1 MCETICKKGILI
13 LRIAHVSSN
22 LPLSCNKFRA
32 CVNFV
37 YKCLCYLTMSLWWQ
51 NPACGLAFSQQHEL
65 LWVHITDGAKN
76 GCIRTLG

>member
-37 YKCLCYLTMSLWWQ
+37 YKCLCYLTMSLW
-51 NPACGLAFSQQHEL
+51 
-65 LWVHITDGAKN
+65 
-76 GCIRTLG
+76 